1 MASKQ
6 TTQAVADLA
15 TVYRTLAVDLPLA
28 ATRWG
33 LGAGG
38 EKETTEAAWKAY
50 DAGVR
55 LATTAVDSL
64 FRSPLAG
71 TVTARALDAFLR
83 GQQLSNALTGVIFT
97 GLWQGVGLST
107 TAETQALRT
116 EIQTLRED
124 IRALGAVQAVRRKVK
139 PLSPVE
145 EREEIGQA
153 SQHHNGASRP
163 IRAAA

>member
-15 TVYRTLAVDLPLA
+15 TVYRTLAIDLPLA

-33 LGAGG
+33 LGAGK
-38 EKETTEAAWKAY
+38 EKETTEVAWKAY

-64 FRSPLAG
+64 YRSPLAG
-71 TVTARALDAFLR
+71 TVTARALNVFLR
-83 GQQLSNALTGVIFT
+83 GQQLSNALAGVVFT
-97 GLWQGVGLST
+97 GLWQSVGLPT
-107 TAETQALRT
+107 AAETQALRT
-116 EIQTLRED
+116 EVQALRED
-124 IRALGAVQAVRRKVK
+124 VRALGAVQAIRRKVK

-145 EREEIGQA
+145 EREEMGQA
-153 SQHHNGASRP
+153 SQHHNGAARP
-163 IRAAA
+163 IRSAA